1 MTLKSIKQTLR
12 LAYFVSHPIQYQA
25 PLLRR
30 IAREPDIDLHV
41 FFSSDH
47 SAGEFVD
54 EGFGVKVEWDVPLL
68 EGYRSEFLPR
78 VKALEAS
85 SPELLSFAKPF
96 SRGIFDR
103 LRGGGFDAVWVH
115 GYSTVNSL
123 RAILSASM
131 LQIPVLLRAE
141 STLHDR
147 ERSAAKML
155 VKDLFFHFLRKH
167 VRGVLAIGQANA
179 AYWRRYMGSEMAI
192 YAMPYA
198 VDNAFFEQKAT
209 ESAQKCDDLRREMG
223 MKEGW
228 PVVLFASKLQARK
241 RCVDLLEAWLRLRE
255 SGQEAYLVIVGDG
268 EERARLEDQ
277 ARSSAYGNDVRF
289 TGFKNQTELP
299 AFFALCDVFVL
310 PSVYEPWGLVVNE
323 VMDAGRAVIVS
334 DDVGCQPDLVR
345 DGVNGRVFPAGN
357 IEALTAALRDVLS
370 VPGRAREMGDA
381 GLAIIRKHSFEED
394 VAGLRQALADVVPG
408 FSKDAG

>member
-1 MTLKSIKQTLR
+1 MKRTAR

-30 IAREPDIDLHV
+30 LAREPDIDLHV
-41 FFSSDH
+41 FFASDH
-47 SAGEFVD
+47 SVREFVD

-68 EGYRSEFLPR
+68 EGYRYEFLPR
-78 VKALEAS
+78 VQALEPSRSA
-85 SPELLSFAKPF
+85 PF
-96 SRGIFDR
+96 SRGIFER

-147 ERSAAKML
+147 ERSPAKML
-155 VKDLFFHFLRKH
+155 AKDLFFHILRKH
-167 VRGVLAIGQANA
+167 VSGVLAIGQANA
-179 AYWRRYMGSEMAI
+179 VYWRRYLGSEMAI

-198 VDNAFFEQKAT
+198 VNNAFFEQKVM
-209 ESAQKCDDLRREMG
+209 ESAPKRHDLRREMG
-223 MKEGW
+223 LKEGW
-228 PVVLFASKLQARK
+228 PVVLFASKLQSRK
-241 RCVDLLEAWLRLRE
+241 RCGDLLEAWLRLRAY
-255 SGQEAYLVIVGDG
+255 GLDAYLVIVGDG
-268 EERARLEDQ
+268 EERARLEEQ
-277 ARSSAYGNDVRF
+277 TLSSAFGNDVRF

-299 AFFALCDVFVL
+299 ALFALCDVFVL

-323 VMDAGRAVIVS
+323 AMAAARAVIVS
-334 DDVGCQPDLVR
+334 DEVGCQSDLVQ
-345 DGVNGRVFPAGN
+345 DGVNGRVFPAGD
-357 IEALTAALRDVLS
+357 IDALRASLRDVLS
-370 VPGRAREMGDA
+370 VPGRAREMGA
-381 GLAIIRKHSFEED
+381 EGLAIIRKHSFEED

-408 FSKDAG
+408 FAKDAC